1 MYFQVGHPGE
11 STFPNRALRGF
22 NEDSIHAQCLKCILC
37 VAFDLNLVSSQ
48 CTLKRETICT
58 MHNTVKALLSSPTLQ
73 YGLRNANLDENLSH
87 AYFWTNDNSST
98 LFHMMEQDW
107 NCVPIFIKSWQIYIY
122 SFENSMFFFLENS
135 AQDNFCLWWEILSFI
150 SSSIHDITA

>member
-1 MYFQVGHPGE
+1 MSAVVHLQWQRKFLSSSGSNLLYFQVGHPRE

-73 YGLRNANLDENLSH
+73 YGLRNANLDENLITC
-87 AYFWTNDNSST
+87 YLDY
-98 LFHMMEQDW
+98 HMLIFEQT
-107 NCVPIFIKSWQIYIY
+107 
-122 SFENSMFFFLENS
+122 
-135 AQDNFCLWWEILSFI
+135 
-150 SSSIHDITA
+150 ITAQLFFI